1 MKALRQL
8 GFLKLS
14 LRPDGKP
21 DEDHRVL
28 ALFRNR
34 AELKKAYGGVQD
46 EVFRLKDLLKQQE
59 AATQRA
65 QEMLNTLEMR
75 LGAAATAY
83 PALVFYQ
90 LRHLWQTGRELVSQL
105 IADLVRQQDERERRV
120 HLAQHNR
127 SQFARREAA
136 DSALQAAQGLHG
148 QATAQLAE
156 LEKVRVALNRWWHYF
171 KRRALQRSIAA
182 AEAAVVS
189 AGVSLR
195 EAQLGV
201 EEIARAPTPE
211 FAGLSL
217 PARRTINLAAIAYAE
232 ALCLR
237 LTQLKAPMLKL
248 AREATA
254 RRETA
259 DDYGSPRECVLLM
272 GQIARAHTLLI
283 DRRGVAQEIRARS
296 ERLQRVARYRNE
308 ADTTPA
314 TNSLAFT
321 EGDVQLAGGQT
332 GDAQVPNVLAE
343 DTWDL
348 FRVLLR

>member
-156 LEKVRVALNRWWHYF
+156 LEKVRVALNRWWHYL

-182 AEAAVVS
+182 AEAAVVG